1 MGIKM
6 NEATYTMI
14 RKKFDKSMLK
24 IDWIEDRETRETLE
38 SLQIQMNE
46 ILLKHFESN
55 RDKK

>member
-1 MGIKM
+1 M
-6 NEATYTMI
+6 NQATYDKI
-14 RKKFDKSMLK
+14 QKSFDKSMMK